1 MIQVDDNTLEKAIKH
16 YGVDSQVDVA
26 IEEMSELIKALI
38 KERRAILCY
47 ITR

>member
-1 MIQVDDNTLEKAIKH
+1 MIQVDDNILEKAIKH